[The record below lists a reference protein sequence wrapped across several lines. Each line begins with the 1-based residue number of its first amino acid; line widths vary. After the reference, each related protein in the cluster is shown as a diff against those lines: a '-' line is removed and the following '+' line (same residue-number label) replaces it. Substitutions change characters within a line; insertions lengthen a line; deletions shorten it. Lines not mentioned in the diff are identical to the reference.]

1 VAAEP
6 VTEEYNKS
14 MAREPRD
21 VHEDVPA
28 SDFLTRAE
36 NLVDRVRSTRRPIVV
51 TQEGRGTAVLVD
63 IESYR
68 SLLDEVELLRD
79 LHRGLADIEAGR
91 VVPHEEAR
99 ARLLARYK

>member
-1 VAAEP
+1 
-6 VTEEYNKS
+6 

-28 SDFLTRAE
+28 SELYTRAE

-51 TQEGRGTAVLVD
+51 TQEGKGTAVLVD

-91 VVPHEEAR
+91 VVPHEEVR

>member
-1 VAAEP
+1 
-6 VTEEYNKS
+6 

-21 VHEDVPA
+21 LFEDVTA
-28 SDFLTRAE
+28 ADFHTRAE
-36 NLVDRVRSTRRPIVV
+36 SLIDRVRSTRRPIIV
-51 TQEGRGTAVLVD
+51 TQEGEGTAVLVD

-68 SLLDEVELLRD
+68 SLLDEVELLQD
-79 LHRGLADIEAGR
+79 FNRGLADIEAGR